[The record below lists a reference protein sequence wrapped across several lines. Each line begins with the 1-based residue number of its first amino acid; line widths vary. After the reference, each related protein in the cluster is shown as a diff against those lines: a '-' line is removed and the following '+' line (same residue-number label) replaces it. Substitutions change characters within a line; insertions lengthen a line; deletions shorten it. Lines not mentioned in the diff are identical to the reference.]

1 MRKAL
6 VAAVLGSLLL
16 VVSPAPAYAH
26 ADLVRSVPANGSAVA
41 TAPSSIRLTFSEPVT
56 LDTSRILDA
65 SGAEVASRAILA
77 GSILTI
83 TPTVPLNRGITTV
96 TFTITSDDGHQVE
109 GAIAFVVGRSG
120 SRGATQ
126 RIATQPAVVTR
137 LNGSHPGALTATF
150 AKAAASGQVVWT
162 SPQLAGSLSWPV
174 HARGRRAEARGV
186 LPFAG
191 TWTMRATLIS
201 AKGAIVITTGT
212 ATLTP

>member
-26 ADLVRSVPANGSAVA
+26 ADLVRSVPANGSVVD

-56 LDTSRILDA
+56 LDASRILDA
-65 SGAEVASRAILA
+65 SGTEVASRATLA
-77 GSILTI
+77 GSMLTL
-83 TPTVPLNRGITTV
+83 TPTVPLNRGITTA

-109 GAIAFVVGRSG
+109 GAIAFVIGKPG
-120 SRGATQ
+120 ARGATQ
-126 RIATQPAVVTR
+126 RIATSPAVTTR
-137 LNGSHPGALTATF
+137 LSGSRPGVLTTTFTSPAT
-150 AKAAASGQVVWT
+150 SGEVVWT
-162 SPQLAGSLSWPV
+162 SPQVAGSLSWPV
-174 HARGRRAEARGV
+174 CARGRVAEARGV

-201 AKGAIVITTGT
+201 AKGAIIITTGT